1 LGKGPSRSCRESSR
15 RRREGSRGKRDVG
28 SSATEG
34 RRKFQ
39 NTASTSEGRYLR
51 SSTGI
56 ARARERRKWE
66 TLRRE
71 GAVSSERE
79 TRKDRFETP
88 AKLRIGEVKIQRGQ
102 VNRFCQRIIALDTV
116 SHDSEMEKIGEVR
129 YLECQKGRV

>member
-1 LGKGPSRSCRESSR
+1 MLGRGRETR
-15 RRREGSRGKRDVG
+15 KKCVR

-34 RRKFQ
+34 RRKFR
-39 NTASTSEGRYLR
+39 NISPTSEGRYLR

-79 TRKDRFETP
+79 TKKERFETP
-88 AKLRIGEVKIQRGQ
+88 AKLRIREAKTSKSIRSAYHCARHSQ
-102 VNRFCQRIIALDTV
+102 
-116 SHDSEMEKIGEVR
+116 S
-129 YLECQKGRV
+129 